1 MSGKS
6 LVSLEKEKKKKV
18 KHTPQYKMEPFFGF
32 TFRHECWMSNL
43 RSPVTNN
50 TQFPFSSVV
59 VSPLLHSLHF
69 RYFLRRHRKVLLH
82 SLHFRYFAFL
92 RRHRKVLFILCYI
105 LLCLFFFFG
114 FWVLFFSL
122 KKFQSLV
129 TQRHW
134 QWKKCAFLSVSL
146 WVLSCFTLHILYI
159 CLEPTTLSLLS
170 IWIHGF

>member
-6 LVSLEKEKKKKV
+6 LVSLEKGKKKKE

-69 RYFLRRHRKVLLH
+69 RYFA
-82 SLHFRYFAFL
+82 SL